1 MESVNTDVLIIGGGC
16 AGLRAAISAKQQG
29 ADVTVVTKGTIG
41 QGSAT
46 AFLDHLI
53 EFTVVGVSRDQQDQ
67 DLFVEDLLS
76 FGHHVN
82 DPHLVRLF
90 VESTQ
95 SEFQYLQSLGIPFE
109 SEGQMLPSHRS
120 PRLIKGIGG
129 FGEILLQKLEQEAL
143 SIGVTIMENASM
155 YHIDKESFP
164 HSCQVMVKGDLFQ
177 NIEIRFKSLLL
188 ATGGGGQIF
197 SLTTNPN
204 GSTADGVAFALELGA
219 DVTNLEFIHFLPL
232 LTKPIKGY
240 YILSPIVT
248 KGKIA
253 NTLSEPYIP
262 RLPDGFEQMKPSV
275 QQGYILLDMCQWI
288 EKQILAGKATEDN
301 GVFWDGSHLKELI
314 LQRMPNSYR
323 RLKEHGLD
331 LFTGKA
337 EISIGCHQMMGG
349 VRIDFDGKTT
359 VPGLFAAGEVAGGF
373 QGAERLMGTGVMD
386 GLVFG
391 SRAGKAAAEY
401 ALRPAAA
408 KQSLD
413 HSVPA
418 PSRHINL
425 TREEI
430 SQLKSQVK
438 KQMDLILITKD
449 EARVLGRK
457 QKIEAI
463 YERIKPHSALDLPAE
478 SRIAFSELKNMLLVS
493 LAYINVSLAR
503 KESRGSFTRYDYPKK
518 RETASP
524 SIISLQHEAS
534 ASFRVEV

>member
-1 MESVNTDVLIIGGGC
+1 VLVIGGGC
-16 AGLRAAISAKQQG
+16 AGLRAAISARQQG
-29 ADVTVVTKGTIG
+29 ADVTVVTKGVIG

-53 EFTVVGVSRDQQDQ
+53 EFTVVGVSRDPQDQ

-76 FGHHVN
+76 FGHYVN

-95 SEFQYLQSLGIPFE
+95 SEFQYLQSLGIAFE
-109 SEGQMLPSHRS
+109 PEGQMFPSHRS
-120 PRLIKGIGG
+120 PRLIKGIDG
-129 FGEILLQKLEQEAL
+129 FGEVLLQKLEQEAL
-143 SIGVTIMENASM
+143 SIGVKIIENASM
-155 YHIDKESFP
+155 YHVDKPSFP
-164 HSCQVMVKGDLFQ
+164 HTCQVMVKGDLFK
-177 NIEIRFKSLLL
+177 NIEIEFKSMLL

-204 GSTADGVAFALELGA
+204 GSTGDGVAFALELGA
-219 DVTNLEFIHFLPL
+219 EVTNLEFIHYLPL

-248 KGKIA
+248 KGKITNA
-253 NTLSEPYIP
+253 LGEPYIP
-262 RLPDGFEQMKPSV
+262 RLPDGFDQMKPSV

-288 EKQILAGKATEDN
+288 EQQILEGKVTEEN
-301 GVFWDGSHLKELI
+301 AVFWDGSHLKEQI
-314 LQRMPNSYR
+314 LERMPNSYR

-331 LFTGKA
+331 LLTEKA

-349 VRIDFDGKTT
+349 VRIDFDGRTT

-373 QGAERLMGTGVMD
+373 QGAERLMGTGVME

-391 SRAGKAAAEY
+391 ARAGKAAAEY
-401 ALRPAAA
+401 AL
-408 KQSLD
+408 
-413 HSVPA
+413 HPA
-418 PSRHINL
+418 PAKETLQGAQPSPSAQINL

-430 SQLKSQVK
+430 SQFKHQVK

-449 EARVLGRK
+449 EERVLQRK
-457 QKIEAI
+457 QKIEEI
-463 YERIKPHSALDLPAE
+463 YERIKPYSALDLPLE

-503 KESRGSFTRYDYPKK
+503 KESRGSFKRYDYPEKK
-518 RETASP
+518 ETASP
-524 SIISLQHEAS
+524 STVSLQREAS
-534 ASFRVEV
+534 VSFKVQV